1 MCGAMPVA
9 TGSNQR
15 LGNKLYTGDATSH
28 TMERKMAAGLE
39 DRILGL
45 LEHGPATPNEVA
57 SQLGIAWAT
66 AQGRLLRLVGTGTVS
81 ASRKGRINVYFLK
94 APRRIRLDVP
104 SWGRVRS
111 LEQLSEELRAYFPP
125 NVSAAEMIRKERR
138 TA

>member
-1 MCGAMPVA
+1 MLVA
-9 TGSNQR
+9 TGLKRR
-15 LGNKLYTGDATSH
+15 LDTKLYTGGAIYH

-45 LEHGPATPNEVA
+45 LEHGPATPDEVA

-66 AQGRLLRLVGTGTVS
+66 AQGHLLRLVGTGTVL

-104 SWGRVRS
+104 SWARVRS

-138 TA
+138 MA